1 MLFCIL
7 GYFKQLRYLLDT
19 DVYMDNMLK
28 LINRPLLLI
37 HLISPANTEII
48 LSEFCRH
55 FLCPAITDTIKNNL
69 IPFLKSTNKF
79 PYDELLRFLND
90 NHTVDATNNLLY
102 CVLALEPPFF
112 GELIKHSS
120 IMILFIG

>member
-7 GYFKQLRYLLDT
+7 GYFKQLRYLLDS
-19 DVYMDNMLK
+19 DVYMDTMLK

-55 FLCPAITDTIKNNL
+55 FLCPAITDTVKNSL
-69 IPFLKSTNKF
+69 IPFLKGTNKF

-102 CVLALEPPFF
+102 CVLALEPPLF
-112 GELIKHSS
+112 GELIKA
-120 IMILFIG
+120 FVNY